1 MTRRKTIL
9 GMTTT
14 SIAPL
19 LIVAWFLLSNHC
31 ALRVI
36 ASPGDA
42 TPETTGCPMH
52 SAPAKKKPAA
62 KTPCCKDL
70 RAIVAK
76 LVSAKLIAPGLTG
89 LRDYGTK
96 ISVLPP
102 KDARELKGLDTGPPG
117 CFSFAESVLQESML
131 SHAPPVS

>member
-1 MTRRKTIL
+1 MTRPKIRGVTATLIV
-9 GMTTT
+9 
-14 SIAPL
+14 PL

-31 ALRVI
+31 ALGVI
-36 ASPGDA
+36 ASPGEA

-62 KTPCCKDL
+62 KAPCCKDL
-70 RAIVAK
+70 RATVAK
-76 LVSAKLIAPGLTG
+76 LVSANSIAAGLTG

-96 ISVLPP
+96 ISVLRSR
-102 KDARELKGLDTGPPG
+102 DVLELKSLDTGPPG